1 MWMTW
6 ILSNWRTVLLVTVIV
21 SSLAYGTMMKLQRD
35 LARAQRDKHAETI
48 KALNAAAKT
57 YADQSAKTAKETSD
71 AFTKLVEQIKDK
83 DVAIRNAKARF
94 GSCNVAR
101 GLGPVGVLPTEYGA
115 GQAGIPE
122 STGGVQESERLAVSS
137 EFVNGCATDAAFV
150 QSVQEWRVKNDLPI
164 SKE

>member
-83 DVAIRNAKARF
+83 DTAIANAKRRF
-94 GSCNVAR
+94 GTVPRCPLGN
-101 GLGPVGVLPTEYGA
+101 GLLPPANTGE
-115 GQAGIPE
+115 AGIPE

-150 QSVQEWRVKNDLPI
+150 QSIHEWRVKNDLPI